1 MKKVV
6 IGIDL
11 GSSNTTIYS
20 SVNDEIVFYEP
31 SVIALSKSTRQ
42 VKEIG
47 YLANRI
53 KDKSPYNNQVISPVS
68 NGYIADLDACNL
80 FLTHA
85 LESVNLGRNYRGATY
100 IFSNPSLSTPV
111 NTNALINLGKSLS
124 AKEIYVESQAKLAA
138 LGASETVFSP
148 SATLICDLG
157 SGFTDIALLSMGE
170 IVHAANTFISSSSL
184 DEAIR
189 RYLLQKQHLA
199 IGLKTAEYIKQR
211 LGNVS
216 ALSENQL
223 VEVKGRDTITSLPS
237 SIVVSSYELKNVI
250 KPLLDFIIL
259 KITDVISMCQPELVS
274 DITRNGLLLSGGGA
288 LLAGIKEYFQ
298 AQLSI
303 PVQVIERPTE
313 SVGRGLKV
321 FAHMLE
327 KK

>member
-11 GSSNTTIYS
+11 GSSNTSIYS
-20 SVNDEIVFYEP
+20 SINDEIVCYEP
-31 SVIALSKSTRQ
+31 SVIALDKSTRQ

-47 YLANRI
+47 FLANRI
-53 KDKSPYNNQVISPVS
+53 KDKSPYNYQVISPVS
-68 NGYIADLDACNL
+68 NGYIADLDASNL

-85 LESVNLGRNYRGATY
+85 LESVNLSRSYRGAIY
-100 IFSNPSLSTPV
+100 IFSNPSLSTQV
-111 NTNALINLGKSLS
+111 NTDALISLGKSLS

-138 LGASETVFSP
+138 LGASDTVFSP

-157 SGFTDIALLSMGE
+157 SGITDIALLSMGE

-199 IGLKTAEYIKQR
+199 IGLKSAEYIKQR

-216 ALSENQL
+216 ALAENQL

-259 KITDVISMCQPELVS
+259 KITDVISMCQPELVA
-274 DITRNGLLLSGGGA
+274 DITKNGLLLSGGGA
-288 LLAGIKEYFQ
+288 LLGGIKEYFQ

-303 PVQVIERPTE
+303 PVQVIDKPAEAI
-313 SVGRGLKV
+313 GRGLKV